1 SVALEA
7 NIPAIYVEHGGGGGP
22 CDRRR
27 VEEIVHGCLGV
38 MAKLDMIERQ
48 REAAAG
54 ACEIVEDD
62 RPHSGFLQLHHP
74 SPADG
79 FFESAVTLG
88 ERVTAQESI
97 IGTVCDPP
105 GERIDAVKAQ
115 TTGRVLMLRSCP
127 RVCRGDAL
135 ALVLPNDARRVGR

>member
-1 SVALEA
+1 V
-7 NIPAIYVEHGGGGGP
+7 PAIYVEHGGGGS

-27 VEEIVHGCLGV
+27 VEELVDGCLGL
-38 MAKLDMIERQ
+38 MAELGMIERQ
-48 REAAAG
+48 RELNTG

-79 FFESAVTLG
+79 FFEPAVRLG
-88 ERVTAQESI
+88 ERVTAQESM
-97 IGTVCDPP
+97 IGTVCDSL

-127 RVCRGDAL
+127 RVIRGDAL
-135 ALVLPNDARRVGR
+135 AVVLPDDAPRIGREVCS